1 MLINKRIMV
10 TGAGGFIGSHLVEK
24 LIESGAKVKALV
36 HYNSRN
42 DIGLLNLINEDFR
55 QKIDII
61 LCDLNDY
68 NAVLDIAKN
77 VEIIFHLGAL
87 IAIPYS
93 YIHPRQVVMT
103 NINSTLN
110 VMMAARE
117 CPNVERIIHTSSSEV
132 YGSAQYVPMD
142 EKHPLDCQSPYA
154 ASKVGADKI
163 AESFYKSFNIP
174 VSIIRPF
181 NCYGPRQSA
190 RAVIPTIISQA
201 LNKKEIHIGSTFPT
215 RDYTYCTD
223 TVDAMIAMSN
233 CEKAIGEVVNAGSG
247 FEISIAEIID
257 KVFEIIGYE
266 LPIVQDNKRIR
277 PNKSEVDRLFC
288 DNTKAKKLMG
298 WENRISFDN
307 GLKMT
312 IKWVKENIDFYD
324 TNRYII

>member
-10 TGAGGFIGSHLVEK
+10 TGAGGFIGSHLIEK

-110 VMMAARE
+110 VMMAAKE

-233 CEKAIGEVVNAGSG
+233 CEKTIGEVVNAGSG
-247 FEISIAEIID
+247 FEISITEIID
-257 KVFEIIGYE
+257 KILEIIGHE

-298 WENRISFDN
+298 WENRVSFHD

-312 IKWVKENIDFYD
+312 INWVEEHLDFYD
-324 TNRYII
+324 TNSYII

>member
-10 TGAGGFIGSHLVEK
+10 TGAGGFIGSHLIEK

-110 VMMAARE
+110 VMMAAKE
-117 CPNVERIIHTSSSEV
+117 CPNIERIIHTSSSEV

-233 CEKAIGEVVNAGSG
+233 CGKTIGEVVNAGSG
-247 FEISIAEIID
+247 FEISITEIID
-257 KVFEIIGYE
+257 KILEIIGCE

-298 WENRISFDN
+298 WENRVSFDD

-312 IKWVKENIDFYD
+312 INWVEEHLDFYD
-324 TNRYII
+324 TNSYII

>member
-1 MLINKRIMV
+1 
-10 TGAGGFIGSHLVEK
+10 
-24 LIESGAKVKALV
+24 
-36 HYNSRN
+36 
-42 DIGLLNLINEDFR
+42 
-55 QKIDII
+55 
-61 LCDLNDY
+61 
-68 NAVLDIAKN
+68 
-77 VEIIFHLGAL
+77 
-87 IAIPYS
+87 
-93 YIHPRQVVMT
+93 
-103 NINSTLN
+103 
-110 VMMAARE
+110 
-117 CPNVERIIHTSSSEV
+117 
-132 YGSAQYVPMD
+132 MD

-233 CEKAIGEVVNAGSG
+233 CEKTIGEVVNAGSG
-247 FEISIAEIID
+247 FEISITEIID
-257 KVFEIIGYE
+257 KILEIIGHE

-298 WENRISFDN
+298 WENRVSFDD

-312 IKWVKENIDFYD
+312 INWVEEHLDFYD
-324 TNRYII
+324 TNSYII

>member
-1 MLINKRIMV
+1 MV

-42 DIGLLNLINEDFR
+42 DIGLLNLIKEDFR

-110 VMMAARE
+110 VMMAAKE

-233 CEKAIGEVVNAGSG
+233 CEITIGEVVNAGSG
-247 FEISIAEIID
+247 FEISITEIID
-257 KVFEIIGYE
+257 KILEIIGHE

-298 WENRISFDN
+298 WENRVSFDD
-307 GLKMT
+307 GLKIT
-312 IKWVKENIDFYD
+312 IKWVKENLDFYD

>member
-1 MLINKRIMV
+1 MV

-24 LIESGAKVKALV
+24 LVESGAKVKALV

-42 DIGLLNLINEDFR
+42 DIGLLNLINEEFK

-110 VMMAARE
+110 VMMAAKE

-215 RDYTYCTD
+215 RDYTYCSD
-223 TVDAMIAMSN
+223 TVAALIAMSN

-247 FEISIAEIID
+247 FEISITEIID
-257 KVFEIIGYE
+257 KVFEIIGYK

-288 DNTKAKKLMG
+288 DNAKAKKLMG

>member
-10 TGAGGFIGSHLVEK
+10 TGAGGFIGSHLIEK

-110 VMMAARE
+110 VMMAAKE

-163 AESFYKSFNIP
+163 AESFYKSFNLPI
-174 VSIIRPF
+174 SIIRPF

-233 CEKAIGEVVNAGSG
+233 CEKTIGEVVNAGSG
-247 FEISIAEIID
+247 FEISITEIID
-257 KVFEIIGYE
+257 KILEIIGHE
-266 LPIVQDNKRIR
+266 LPIVQENKRIR

-298 WENRISFDN
+298 WENRVSFDD

-312 IKWVKENIDFYD
+312 IKWVKENLDFYD